1 MNIVVR
7 VFLRTLNRSS
17 CSQVSDPNRSTLML
31 FSFHSNNSEKAK
43 ERKEGKEEIAGST

>member
-1 MNIVVR
+1 MNIAVV

-17 CSQVSDPNRSTLML
+17 CSQVSDSNWSTLML

-43 ERKEGKEEIAGST
+43 EGKEGKEEIAGST